1 MNPQLTFTVSEYIAT
16 LNAAL
21 KTLEA
26 QVVGEVIKVI
36 ISSKGH
42 VYFTLKD
49 KDQDAVIDC
58 VMWGYNYKVNG
69 VQLETGMEVQVGG
82 STQMYAPT
90 GRISFHSKTL
100 ELVGEGA
107 LKKAYE
113 KLKQELASEGL
124 LAQERKRPLPAFPH
138 RIGIIT
144 SKQGAVIHDFSNN
157 LGTWGFALKFVDSR
171 VEGKEAL
178 FDLLQ
183 AMKTLKKQDL
193 DLLVIMRGGG
203 SMQSLAAFDNASVVR
218 AIADFPVPV
227 IAAIGHHQ
235 DVPLAALVADHAPS
249 TPTAAAHLVSQSWNE
264 AEQILTASTQ
274 TILTR
279 YRELTHQIALVLQ
292 LRRESIAEKFSGFI
306 KIFTEA
312 SSHVRRAITRL
323 EETAQFHHASINT
336 TGSHLTNTYAK
347 ALLATQHT
355 TDLLWNERIKRSF
368 ILVQSSQSTTL
379 AHCEQIIT
387 LNNPLRLLNHGY
399 SILKNNG
406 KLVKHTEDVTI
417 GDSIQVL
424 VADGTIGSKVTDTKR
439 TKHHG

>member
-1 MNPQLTFTVSEYIAT
+1 MNPTLTFTVSEYIAT

-26 QVVGEVIKVI
+26 HVVGEVIKVI
-36 ISSKGH
+36 VSSRGH

-49 KDQDAVIDC
+49 RDQDAVIDC

-69 VQLETGMEVQVGG
+69 VQLETGMEVQIGG
-82 STQMYAPT
+82 SSQMYAPT
-90 GRISFHSKTL
+90 GRISFHTKTL
-100 ELVGEGA
+100 ALVGEGA

-113 KLKQELASEGL
+113 KLKKELASQGL
-124 LAQERKRPLPAFPH
+124 LAEERKRPLPAFPNH
-138 RIGIIT
+138 IGIIT
-144 SKQGAVIHDFSNN
+144 SRQGAVIHDFSNN

-183 AMKTLKKQDL
+183 AMKTLRKQNL
-193 DLLVIMRGGG
+193 DVLVIMRGGG
-203 SMQSLAAFDNASVVR
+203 SMQSLAAFDNESVVR

-249 TPTAAAHLVSQSWNE
+249 TPTAAAHLVSSSWDQ
-264 AEQILTASTQ
+264 AEKTLTASTQ
-274 TILTR
+274 TIFTK
-279 YRELTHQIALVLQ
+279 YRERTHQIALTLQ
-292 LRRESIAEKFSGFI
+292 LRRESIAEKFSEFI
-306 KIFTEA
+306 KIFTQA
-312 SSHVRRAITRL
+312 SAHIRRAITRL
-323 EETAQFHHASINT
+323 EETTQFHHASVAS
-336 TGSHLTNTYAK
+336 TGAHLTNGYSK
-347 ALLATQHT
+347 ALLATQHN
-355 TDLLWNERIKRSF
+355 TDLLWHERIKRSF
-368 ILVQSSQSTTL
+368 IVIQSAQSTTL

-387 LNNPLRLLNHGY
+387 LNNPLRLLQHGY
-399 SILKNNG
+399 SILKNGG

-424 VADGTIGSKVTDTKR
+424 VADGIIHSKVTDTKR
-439 TKHHG
+439 TKHTT